1 MKNKRRWKDFLSMSV
16 EERNLAVGLSLNIK
30 KELKQHFTLKEL
42 GLRDSWDNIDI
53 KALLSLPLEHLAKMK
68 SQKHIGSKSRIFRD
82 LKQLYSL
89 MGSNKSIP
97 EGELTLNSW
106 LNTR

>member
-1 MKNKRRWKDFLSMSV
+1 MKNKRGWKGFLSMSV
-16 EERNLAVGLSLNIK
+16 KERNLAVGLSSNIK
-30 KELKQHFTLKEL
+30 EELKHHFTLKEL

-53 KALLSLPLEHLAKMK
+53 KALLSLPIDHLAKMM
-68 SQKHIGSKSRIFRD
+68 SQKRIKSKSRIFRD

-89 MGSNKSIP
+89 MGSNISIP

-106 LNTR
+106 LDIQ